1 MDRDAVLAH
10 IAHDKLGFQTLKV
23 RNLDRLDFQEVSVWG
38 VKAALEAAFEAG
50 VNSVEIRKA
59 DKT

>member
-1 MDRDAVLAH
+1 MDKDVTIAH

-23 RNLDRLDFQEVSVWG
+23 RNLDRLDFREVSVWG

-50 VNSVEIRKA
+50 VKSVELQITS
-59 DKT
+59 KT